1 MSSPRILLLLSGLFT
16 GLFASCQ
23 KYENLGAEA
32 FCARLADDA
41 VQLLDV
47 RTPEEFSAGHLP
59 GAANIDWLA
68 DGFIEGASAA
78 LDKARPVAVYCRSGK
93 RSAASAA
100 ALTKAGFQVVNLLGG
115 YAGWAAEG
123 RPAVTSEQDAL
134 EAQYAATLLA
144 PGTQAPDFTLTDLDG
159 KPVKLSDFRDS
170 YVVLDFWAS
179 WCPDCRAEIPEL
191 KQMATMTETAVS
203 GSAAPLRFVS
213 VSFDRAFE
221 TLRAFVAEQQLP
233 GTQLFEP
240 AGKAD
245 SAIGA
250 AFGVKWIPSLYL
262 IGPDGSVLLSTVHAA
277 RIAAALRGYPARLLN
292 HAAIHAPASAPAAA
306 SDSIQPCE
314 DESCAL

>member
-1 MSSPRILLLLSGLFT
+1 MSSSRILLLLSGLFT

-23 KYENLGAEA
+23 KYENLDAEA

-68 DGFIEGASAA
+68 DGFIDGASAA

-93 RSAASAA
+93 RSAESAA

-115 YAGWAAEG
+115 YAGWTAEG
-123 RPAVTSEQDAL
+123 RPAVTGEQDAI
-134 EAQYAATLLA
+134 EAQYAVTLLA
-144 PGTQAPDFTLTDLDG
+144 PGTQAPDFTLADLDG
-159 KPVKLSDFRDS
+159 KPVKLSDFRGRC
-170 YVVLDFWAS
+170 VVLDFWAS

-191 KQMATMTETAVS
+191 KQLAAESDPAAVQ
-203 GSAAPLRFVS
+203 FVS

-262 IGPDGSVLLSTVHAA
+262 IGPDGSVLLSTVHAG
-277 RIAAALRGYPARLLN
+277 RIAAALRGYPARLLT
-292 HAAIHAPASAPAAA
+292 HSAIHAPASAPAAA
-306 SDSIQPCE
+306 SASIQPCE

>member
-115 YAGWAAEG
+115 YAGWTAEG
-123 RPAVTSEQDAL
+123 RPAVTGEQDAL

-144 PGTQAPDFTLTDLDG
+144 PGTQAPDFT
-159 KPVKLSDFRDS
+159 
-170 YVVLDFWAS
+170 
-179 WCPDCRAEIPEL
+179 
-191 KQMATMTETAVS
+191 
-203 GSAAPLRFVS
+203 
-213 VSFDRAFE
+213 
-221 TLRAFVAEQQLP
+221 
-233 GTQLFEP
+233 
-240 AGKAD
+240 
-245 SAIGA
+245 
-250 AFGVKWIPSLYL
+250 
-262 IGPDGSVLLSTVHAA
+262 
-277 RIAAALRGYPARLLN
+277 
-292 HAAIHAPASAPAAA
+292 
-306 SDSIQPCE
+306 
-314 DESCAL
+314 